1 MAQSDIHEDKP
12 GLIVVSS
19 RASFHSCLAV
29 YPGVLLFVSIACKTP
44 CEKLINK
51 GALSLGSS
59 ASLPAQTG
67 SRENMPMLNTKILFP
82 SKTI

>member
-1 MAQSDIHEDKP
+1 MAQSNIHEDKP
-12 GLIVVSS
+12 SVIVVSG
-19 RASFHSCLAV
+19 RASLLSFLAV
-29 YPGVLLFVSIACKTP
+29 YPGLLLFVSIVCKTP